1 MSDSTLT
8 KDQFAKHTVH
18 TDALDTLGT
27 IITSGESRDA
37 IHLAVDPVEAGTTL
51 APGDHVVI
59 KEGLAV
65 RAPGIGKGVG
75 IVDPFLQDVVKKGD
89 WFWLVVYPRTIT
101 TLRHVWEH
109 PAFPDAVEGKGAS
122 ERWLRDFV
130 DSQGVHAYEDEG
142 EASTFDQFIDAA
154 LRAPG
159 YGYMTLPFDGNGS
172 LPPEFWNHVERYTGT
187 KIPQEGRTDYFSCA
201 C

>member
-8 KDQFAKHTVH
+8 KDQFAKHTVS
-18 TDALDTLGT
+18 TDALDTLGN
-27 IITSGESRDA
+27 IISGGESRDA
-37 IHLAVDPVEAGTTL
+37 IHLAVDPIEAGTTL

-59 KEGLAV
+59 KEGKAV

-101 TLRHVWEH
+101 ALHHVWEH
-109 PAFPDAVEGKGAS
+109 PDFAAADTTGKGAS
-122 ERWLRDFV
+122 ERWLRNFV
-130 DSQGVHAYEDEG
+130 DQQGVHAYEDDQG
-142 EASTFDQFIDAA
+142 TTFDQFIDAA

-172 LPPEFWNHVERYTGT
+172 LPPEFWTHVERYTGT